1 MPPGCGLRSCP
12 VTGRKARAWERAR
25 KDTSQFV
32 VNATRSSQ
40 MPDGDKRWSDV
51 YQPHS
56 RGYTA
61 AGEEFSRQ
69 LKNQRYLDGL
79 VVEKNPVHALAVS
92 AQGLAMIGHH

>member
-1 MPPGCGLRSCP
+1 MGIIRLSVCG
-12 VTGRKARAWERAR
+12 
-25 KDTSQFV
+25 QV
-32 VNATRSSQ
+32 VCSFLDSLHYRHQRLALKRRWQ
-40 MPDGDKRWSDV
+40 RQAQHGEKRWSDV